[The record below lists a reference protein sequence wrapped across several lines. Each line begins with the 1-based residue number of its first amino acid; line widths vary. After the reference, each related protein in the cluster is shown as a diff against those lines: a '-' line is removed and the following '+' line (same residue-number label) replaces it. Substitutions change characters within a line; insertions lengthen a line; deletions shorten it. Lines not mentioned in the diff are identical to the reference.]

1 MAGEGLLDMSRMF
14 FTLARYGKHLAYEL
28 IIISSVYSVLNV
40 NLASKSAISGE
51 RNSQEYKKERYLQ
64 MIADTVL
71 SFYVC

>member
-1 MAGEGLLDMSRMF
+1 MNESLFL
-14 FTLARYGKHLAYEL
+14 
-28 IIISSVYSVLNV
+28 VYSILNV
-40 NLASKSAISGE
+40 NLASKSAIFGE